1 MRISDWSSDVCS
13 SDLFLGTSIG
23 VTLFPDDASN
33 AAMLMKN
40 GDIAMY
46 QAKVAG
52 QNCHRFYSRAM
63 DQAVERRVHMEQDLR
78 GAWDRGELRLVYP
91 PVYRMSGTRLAGT
104 QAGVRP
110 ERRRVGRRG

>member
-1 MRISDWSSDVCS
+1 MGGAPLGSAWVDT
-13 SDLFLGTSIG
+13 LFPFATLVRSVGERGQPILVRGRRVFRGTSIG

-52 QNCHRFYSRAM
+52 KNCHRFYSRAM

-78 GAWDRGELRLVYP
+78 GAWERGELSLV
-91 PVYRMSGTRLAGT
+91 
-104 QAGVRP
+104 
-110 ERRRVGRRG
+110 